1 MIKNEIAI
9 PQGISRSM
17 LDTFIA
23 YGEIQEGGR
32 SLLTEVTVEIGRFKA
47 VIRPNESQHR
57 GRPHCL
63 IEINETSATFDIV
76 TGNRLAGS
84 LKRWDRT
91 AEKVVKE
98 HSDELIKVWNR
109 TRPDDQKLH

>member
-1 MIKNEIAI
+1 MNEDQIAI
-9 PQGISRSM
+9 PKELSRSM
-17 LDTFIA
+17 LDSFIA
-23 YGEIQEGGR
+23 YGEIQEDGR
-32 SLLTEVTVEIGRFKA
+32 SLLTEVSVEIGRFKA

-63 IEINETSATFDIV
+63 IEVNETSAVFDIV
-76 TGNRLAGS
+76 TGDRLAGT

-91 AEKVVKE
+91 AEKVVKK
-98 HSDELIKVWNR
+98 HSDELTEVWNR

>member
-1 MIKNEIAI
+1 MNDEEVTI
-9 PQGISRSM
+9 PKELSRSM
-17 LDTFIA
+17 LDRFTA
-23 YGEIQEGGR
+23 YGEIQEDGR
-32 SLLTEVTVEIGRFKA
+32 SLLAEVTVEIGRFKA

-63 IEINETSATFDIV
+63 IELNETSATFDIV
-76 TGNRLAGS
+76 TGDRLAGS

-98 HSDELIKVWNR
+98 HSDELMTVWNR

>member
-1 MIKNEIAI
+1 MNEDEITI
-9 PQGISRSM
+9 PKELSRSM
-17 LDTFIA
+17 LDSFTS
-23 YGEIQEGGR
+23 YGKIQEDGR

-63 IEINETSATFDIV
+63 IEVNEASATFDIM
-76 TGNRLAGS
+76 TGDRLAGS

-91 AEKVVKE
+91 AEKVVKK
-98 HSDELIKVWNR
+98 HSDELMKVWER